1 MSASSTDAT
10 GAAGGAV
17 RADAPASG
25 RGADRRRT
33 FRRLGVVAR
42 LSHPRLDDAL
52 ARVHRFAEA
61 HGLELIFERSIDE
74 AGPPEGKSLGLDG
87 GAPDLVIALGGDGTL
102 LRASRM
108 VAGLE
113 VPVLGIN
120 LGQLGFLTAAAEEEL
135 EPALDRLLRREY
147 TLDRRFTLKA
157 SVLDGDGRAGPPLH
171 ALNDFVVQQIGMAR
185 VTRLTIA
192 VGPAGSEEEIGF
204 TGDAEEEIGSFT
216 GDGVILAT
224 PTGSTAYSL
233 SAGGP
238 IIDPRMECVVVTP
251 ICPHTLAVR
260 PLVKPADER
269 ITVRGV
275 DRKVGLVLTI
285 DGQES
290 RDVPE
295 EGCVVVEKGD
305 LVIPLVRFPGQTFYS
320 TLRRKLNWATRPGTS
335 EGG

>member
-1 MSASSTDAT
+1 
-10 GAAGGAV
+10 
-17 RADAPASG
+17 
-25 RGADRRRT
+25 
-33 FRRLGVVAR
+33 VVAR
-42 LSHPRLDDAL
+42 RSHPRLEDAL
-52 ARVHRFAEA
+52 ERVRRFAAA
-61 HGLELIFERSIDE
+61 HGLDLLFERSIDE
-74 AGPPEGKSLGLDG
+74 ATAPGSEPLGLEG
-87 GAPDLVIALGGDGTL
+87 GTPDLVIALGGDGTL

-113 VPVLGIN
+113 VPVLGVN

-135 EPALDRLLRREY
+135 ESALDRLLHRQY
-147 TLDRRFTLKA
+147 ILDRRFTLKA
-157 SVLDGDGRAGPPLH
+157 SVIDADGRSSPPLH
-171 ALNDFVVQQIGMAR
+171 ALNDFVVQQTGMAR

-192 VGPAGSEEEIGF
+192 VGPAGG
-204 TGDAEEEIGSFT
+204 EEEIGSFT

-238 IIDPRMECVVVTP
+238 IIDPRMECLVVTP

-275 DRKVGLVLTI
+275 DRKVALVLTV

-290 RDVPE
+290 RNVPE
-295 EGCVVVEKGD
+295 DGSVVVEKGD
-305 LVIPLVRFPGQTFYS
+305 LVIPLVRFPGQTFFS
-320 TLRRKLNWATRPGTS
+320 TLRKKLNWATRPGS
-335 EGG
+335 PEGS